1 MTPLYTT
8 ALLNQQAL
16 VSSETAGETSTPSP
30 VDPDAITE
38 FNITGIVAIACLTAL
53 EVTALITGHDGAF
66 LLPCAALIGG
76 LAGYKLPQGIFGG
89 K

>member
-1 MTPLYTT
+1 MSTYYTPARATT
-8 ALLNQQAL
+8 QAL
-16 VSSETAGETSTPSP
+16 VAAESTGETPPPSP
-30 VDPDAITE
+30 IDPDAITE

-76 LAGYKLPQGIFGG
+76 LAGYKIPAGLFGG

>member
-1 MTPLYTT
+1 MSDIYTT
-8 ALLNQQAL
+8 ALINQQAL
-16 VSSETAGETSTPSP
+16 VSGETAGEVKSPSP
-30 VDPDAITE
+30 IDPDAITE

-66 LLPCAALIGG
+66 LLPCATLIGG
-76 LAGYKLPQGIFGG
+76 LAGYKLPQGMFGG